1 MLDQRAMLGSRRER
15 QQIPLRARGLESDGP
30 PLASRA
36 REARGV
42 TAPRIA
48 NIGARQV
55 RRRRT
60 LGIVSAVVAGLL
72 GFLLVEYEAPTWT
85 RILLFLPLWIAGL
98 GVFQAR
104 EKT

>member
-1 MLDQRAMLGSRRER
+1 MIGSRHDL
-15 QQIPLRARGLESDGP
+15 QQILLRARVLGSDAP
-30 PLASRA
+30 SLASRA
-36 REARGV
+36 RRREGV

-48 NIGARQV
+48 NIGAREI

-60 LGIVSAVVAGLL
+60 LGIVFAVVAGLL
-72 GFLLVEYEAPTWT
+72 GFLLIGYEAPTWT